1 MQANRDGFTEFR
13 VEFEI
18 TSGLVASEDE
28 ALKGNFT
35 QGEQATA
42 SWTRRGDD
50 ETYRIVFRPLDLEK
64 PADEMPL
71 RPARKGGGDIEI
83 PLGSSAK
90 DICYLARGEYF
101 AFHTPGSKACM
112 IHKKADAPWH
122 VDRIEFNPFGFD
134 LGSSEAIG
142 PYKLLMASV
151 SGKVTAEV
159 ENTTKDGEHD
169 LVTIFGPW
177 REPKGG
183 PIWTPGKQRMELL
196 AARIFL

>member
-1 MQANRDGFTEFR
+1 MFIRNGLVLTFALAWTSFAIGFGPQEASQDAATIRRVQEAMQANRDGFTEFR

-90 DICYLARGEYF
+90 DIC
-101 AFHTPGSKACM
+101 
-112 IHKKADAPWH
+112 
-122 VDRIEFNPFGFD
+122 
-134 LGSSEAIG
+134 
-142 PYKLLMASV
+142 
-151 SGKVTAEV
+151 
-159 ENTTKDGEHD
+159 
-169 LVTIFGPW
+169 
-177 REPKGG
+177 
-183 PIWTPGKQRMELL
+183 
-196 AARIFL
+196 